1 MFDVDPKKKPKE
13 PPVYF
18 IYICTKMTNREII
31 HQTGPKQDNL
41 EGDLVVEPEIVDENT
56 EPMPNINDTSEINLP
71 DAPGPGDT
79 LNNTSGVN
87 N

>member
-1 MFDVDPKKKPKE
+1 VFDVDPKKKPKE

-31 HQTGPKQDNL
+31 HQTGSKQSVI
-41 EGDLVVEPEIVDENT
+41 EGDLIVENEIIDET
-56 EPMPNINDTSEINLP
+56 AEPIPNINDTSEIKLP
-71 DAPGPGDT
+71 DAPGPGET
-79 LNNTSGVN
+79 LKNTSGLN

>member
-1 MFDVDPKKKPKE
+1 MFEVDPKKKLKE

-31 HQTGPKQDNL
+31 HQTGSKQSVI
-41 EGDLVVEPEIVDENT
+41 EGDLIVEKEIIDET
-56 EPMPNINDTSEINLP
+56 AEPIPKINDTCEIKLP
-71 DAPGPGDT
+71 DAPGPGET